1 MPGVLVIAVLMMLA
15 SVLQDRTVEGS
26 PQEHPEQFYYPYV
39 RPTVLPNSAA
49 APKFYPD
56 NHDFTDYSMHF
67 TRSDPSS
74 RNSGAEP
81 PPSGPYFAH
90 ELKSYY
96 HNPAQQKAVYQT
108 SWNMID
114 SDGNDYTPYQ
124 RPSSHVVNNP
134 SLAQFANNE
143 DELAVWQQLQQR
155 PNSIVRKPIT
165 KKPIRKKQQQQH
177 NKNKR
182 PVQPGEYSLYK
193 PL

>member
-1 MPGVLVIAVLMMLA
+1 MRLPGVLAIAVSMMLA
-15 SVLQDRTVEGS
+15 SVLRYRTVEGS

-39 RPTVLPNSAA
+39 RPTVASNAA
-49 APKFYPD
+49 LTPKFYPD

-96 HNPAQQKAVYQT
+96 HNPAQHQQQKAVYQT

-124 RPSSHVVNNP
+124 RPSSHAVNNP
-134 SLAQFANNE
+134 SLAQFASDE
-143 DELAVWQQLQQR
+143 EELAFWQQLQQR
-155 PNSIVRKPIT
+155 PIVRKPIIIT
-165 KKPIRKKQQQQH
+165 KKPIRKKQQ
-177 NKNKR
+177 KNKR
-182 PVQPGEYSLYK
+182 PVQPGNSLNHW
-193 PL
+193 